1 MSKKNILN
9 VLGLEIK
16 KRLALS
22 RVANLV
28 LEKSDVIIPVDTGN
42 LRGSKYSRIYN
53 NNNSVEV
60 GYTAEYAKKV
70 HENDKAK
77 FKKPTAESRF
87 LEKAMNSTRQERLD
101 IIKRTLAV

>member
-28 LEKSDVIIPVDTGN
+28 LEESDKIIPVDTGN
-42 LRGSKYSRIYN
+42 LKGSKYSRIYN
-53 NNNSVEV
+53 NNNTVEV
-60 GYTAEYAKKV
+60 GYTAKYAKKV

-77 FKKPTAESRF
+77 FKKPNAESRF
-87 LEKAMNSTRQERLD
+87 LEKAMNNTRQERLD
-101 IIKRTLAV
+101 IIKRTLAI